1 MECSGSVKKQKVAM
15 LPLDLLAHGILKAPV
30 LDLKIYPLVLYTLC
44 QLVRHKQHFYGN
56 LISIS

>member
-1 MECSGSVKKQKVAM
+1 MLRISEKAKSSHAASGS
-15 LPLDLLAHGILKAPV
+15 LGTWYLKAPV
-30 LDLKIYPLVLYTLC
+30 LELKIYPLVLYTLC